1 MKKLFALILISVML
15 VTSCAEAGNSGS
27 DDGSTSAPATT
38 TYAPT
43 NAPIYSAPSETKA
56 PETKAPETKAPETT
70 APETTAPETSDP
82 VLDALLNVKVN
93 FKKADFYIFS
103 TDVVQQVD
111 YPGFAKL
118 PENFS
123 DYVFVFSSIGVNS
136 NAYSDGCLSYE
147 FPLTQYLEYKKADG
161 TVSSSKTD
169 CSKAGI
175 IDSKEKLTAALE
187 KGTKKKYSELYTDD
201 FFDNN
206 IIFYI
211 SSYISGSV
219 FYEFEYGFD
228 PETKL
233 LAIHFTQPTK
243 DTFVHSE
250 ILHTYDYFITIPKEA
265 ITVDGK
271 MIPYEELNFR
281 FTGYVE
287 R

>member
-1 MKKLFALILISVML
+1 ML
-15 VTSCAEAGNSGS
+15 LSSCAEVGNSGS

-56 PETKAPETKAPETT
+56 PETNAPETKAPEATT
-70 APETTAPETSDP
+70 PETTAPETIDP

-147 FPLTQYLEYKKADG
+147 FPLTEYLEYKKADG
-161 TVSSSKTD
+161 TISSGATD

-175 IDSKEKLTAALE
+175 IDSKEKLSEAIE

-201 FFDNN
+201 FFEKN
-206 IIFYI
+206 IIIYI
-211 SSYISGSV
+211 SKYHSGSV

-233 LAIHFTQPTK
+233 LAIHFTQPVK
-243 DTFVHSE
+243 DMFLHSE
-250 ILHTYDYFITIPKEA
+250 MLHTYDYYITIPKEA
-265 ITVDGK
+265 ITVNGK

-281 FTGYVE
+281 FTGYDDK
-287 R
+287 

>member
-1 MKKLFALILISVML
+1 M
-15 VTSCAEAGNSGS
+15 
-27 DDGSTSAPATT
+27 
-38 TYAPT
+38 
-43 NAPIYSAPSETKA
+43 
-56 PETKAPETKAPETT
+56 
-70 APETTAPETSDP
+70 
-82 VLDALLNVKVN
+82 DALLNVKVN

-147 FPLTQYLEYKKADG
+147 FPLTQYMEYKKTDG
-161 TVSSSKTD
+161 TISSGKSD

-175 IDSKEKLTAALE
+175 IDSKEKLSEAIE
-187 KGTKKKYSELYTDD
+187 KGTKKKYSELYADD
-201 FFDNN
+201 FFEKN
-206 IIFYI
+206 IIFFI
-211 SSYISGSV
+211 SRYNGGSV

-250 ILHTYDYFITIPKEA
+250 MLHTYDYFITIPKEA

-281 FTGYVE
+281 FTGYVDK
-287 R
+287 

>member
-15 VTSCAEAGNSGS
+15 VTSCAKAGNSGS

-38 TYAPT
+38 TYVPT

-56 PETKAPETKAPETT
+56 PETNAPETKAPETT

-211 SSYISGSV
+211 SRYIGGSV

-250 ILHTYDYFITIPKEA
+250 ILHTYDYFITIPKEV

>member
-1 MKKLFALILISVML
+1 M
-15 VTSCAEAGNSGS
+15 
-27 DDGSTSAPATT
+27 
-38 TYAPT
+38 
-43 NAPIYSAPSETKA
+43 
-56 PETKAPETKAPETT
+56 
-70 APETTAPETSDP
+70 
-82 VLDALLNVKVN
+82 
-93 FKKADFYIFS
+93 
-103 TDVVQQVD
+103 
-111 YPGFAKL
+111 
-118 PENFS
+118 
-123 DYVFVFSSIGVNS
+123 
-136 NAYSDGCLSYE
+136 
-147 FPLTQYLEYKKADG
+147 EYKKFDG
-161 TVSSSKTD
+161 TVSSSKSD
-169 CSKAGI
+169 CNKAGI

-211 SSYISGSV
+211 SRYIGGSV

>member
-15 VTSCAEAGNSGS
+15 VTSCAKAGNSGS

-38 TYAPT
+38 TYVPT
-43 NAPIYSAPSETKA
+43 NAPIYSAPSETKS

-93 FKKADFYIFS
+93 FKKADFRIFS
-103 TDVVQQVD
+103 CDIPIPID
-111 YPGFAKL
+111 EPGFSKL
-118 PENFS
+118 PDDFFDYFIELS
-123 DYVFVFSSIGVNS
+123 DVSANANS
-136 NAYSDGCLSYE
+136 YSDGCLSFE
-147 FPLTQYLEYKKADG
+147 FPLTQYLEYKKFDG
-161 TVSSSKTD
+161 MVSSSKSD
-169 CSKAGI
+169 CNKAGI
-175 IDSKEKLTAALE
+175 IDSKEKLSEAIE
-187 KGTKKKYSELYTDD
+187 KGTKKKYSEIYTAD
-201 FFDNN
+201 FFEKN

-211 SSYISGSV
+211 SRYIGGSV

-250 ILHTYDYFITIPKEA
+250 ILHTYDYFITIPKEV